1 MQRYKFIDKIFI
13 ANVNIFELWVGGVW
27 RISRLT
33 HFLDVES
40 ELRDLYELIRF
51 VKNIKG
57 CRWKTSRF
65 AWPWFSVQAIRFIV
79 RCFVYA
85 PSTSWKMFLEKSVR
99 MAGTLVLSTT
109 SLSTFAMHLQMLN
122 TQNDGPIKG
131 NGRVTEL
138 GFKHSV
144 CQPTIMSKYE
154 IFTAV

>member
-65 AWPWFSVQAIRFIV
+65 AWPCVQFTQFVSLSDVLYMPHRLHEK
-79 RCFVYA
+79 CF
-85 PSTSWKMFLEKSVR
+85 WSVR
-99 MAGTLVLSTT
+99 MAGTLVLSTER
-109 SLSTFAMHLQMLN
+109 SREMVVWLNLDSNILFVSRQLWVSMRFLLQSNPSFSHIHKKL
-122 TQNDGPIKG
+122 
-131 NGRVTEL
+131 RV
-138 GFKHSV
+138 
-144 CQPTIMSKYE
+144 I
-154 IFTAV
+154 